1 MLGLEASSYVAFVI
15 EKEKKP
21 HAIWEWL
28 IKPYAINMVK
38 LVCGRE
44 QKKKLWK
51 DYLPNS
57 MLSYKCY
64 VCDILGHV
72 ANENRSNKAWDSL
85 SLVGSTDVSNYTY
98 FLIYRRY
105 ILHMQLK
112 EEFFMCVSLE
122 TTSEVTDDQEEMN
135 NFYQ

>member
-1 MLGLEASSYVAFVI
+1 
-15 EKEKKP
+15 
-21 HAIWEWL
+21 
-28 IKPYAINMVK
+28 VK

-72 ANENRSNKAWDSL
+72 ANENRSNKA
-85 SLVGSTDVSNYTY
+85 
-98 FLIYRRY
+98 
-105 ILHMQLK
+105 
-112 EEFFMCVSLE
+112 
-122 TTSEVTDDQEEMN
+122 
-135 NFYQ
+135 